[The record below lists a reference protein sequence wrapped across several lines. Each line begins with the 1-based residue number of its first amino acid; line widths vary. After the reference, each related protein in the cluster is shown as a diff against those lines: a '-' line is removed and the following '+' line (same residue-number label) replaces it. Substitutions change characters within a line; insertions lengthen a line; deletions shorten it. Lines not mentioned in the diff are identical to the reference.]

1 MMFGLL
7 AFADRAGRLG
17 DVCQRRETV
26 SLSTWSALTHP
37 W

>member
-1 MMFGLL
+1 MLLGLL
-7 AFADRAGRLG
+7 VVAGRAGRLG